1 MSMKQLKVTPD
12 IMAEEEAWVEE
23 EIERELAALDL
34 QQLEEEN
41 EEDTDAFVYKENLA
55 EEDEVLQLLL
65 ICSTCI
71 PKSYCMYPGSSPG
84 PVQPVFWTGIFS

>member
-55 EEDEVLQLLL
+55 EEDEVLLLL
-65 ICSTCI
+65 SICI
-71 PKSYCMYPGSSPG
+71 PFLLSVPR
-84 PVQPVFWTGIFS
+84 VFRVHT